1 MFSYRR
7 GSVRNSLVCS
17 LSYLF
22 QPNISDLGS
31 ETYLG
36 IDVLESEIKILFDS
50 SSANILESYNMGTT
64 DPQRWGLQGPY
75 VLSFTDGGTPNT
87 ALFSRNVDWSWMDT
101 LGIKG
106 WVPTSGRGSVAGVG
120 IKNMKSG
127 YSYVAGLS
135 NTDAQY
141 WGVAAPTTGA
151 FSIAKILPGTYTLTI
166 YKGEI
171 EVYTSSVVVTAGGKV
186 ALNSITPTD
195 PSDTVAIWR
204 IGKLFSEFLKKAH
217 LTCI

>member
-141 WGVAAPTTGA
+141 
-151 FSIAKILPGTYTLTI
+151 
-166 YKGEI
+166 
-171 EVYTSSVVVTAGGKV
+171 
-186 ALNSITPTD
+186 
-195 PSDTVAIWR
+195 
-204 IGKLFSEFLKKAH
+204 
-217 LTCI
+217 